1 MKKKP
6 NGYKMI
12 IIALVIL
19 SIVFS
24 AIYNFNK
31 SEIEVLKY
39 TEFMKLVEE
48 NKIEMVDLRKDSDN
62 ILVRKTNGEEFKTDN
77 PNKDEFKEN
86 LLNKGIKVEN
96 NTPLENKVTS
106 VISSFASFGFTLV
119 LILLIYKTMK
129 PALKEKD
136 SLVKESSKVNFKN
149 VAGNLEAKE
158 DMEFLVDFLK
168 SPNKYKD
175 IGAKLPKGIVLYGP
189 PGTGKTLMA
198 KAVAGEAGVPFY
210 NISGSDFVEMY
221 AGLGA
226 KRVRDL
232 FKKAK
237 KTAPCIIFIDEI
249 DAIGTHRGGVQGH
262 AEKDQTINALLSE
275 LDGFDKNDS
284 VIVMAA
290 TNRVEDL
297 DSALIRPGRFDRHV
311 SIGLPDYK
319 DRKSILEIYAKNKKL
334 DKSVDLESLANITIG
349 FSGASLEALMN
360 EAAIIAITKGSSV
373 IREQDIDD
381 SYFKITMK
389 GNKKNNRDINKKD
402 IKLVAFH
409 EAGHALVTKLLTDKH
424 LHKVTI
430 IPSTSGAGG
439 ATFAAPKKLGLISK
453 QEILNNIKVLYAGRA
468 GEELLTGNIDDVT
481 SGASS
486 DIKQAT
492 KYINSYFSELGMSEK
507 FGMLELKDDKLYMK
521 DAIKLSN
528 QLYEETLKLLKKNRD
543 KLENIAD
550 ALIEKETLSGKDVDK
565 ILEM

>member
-468 GEELLTGNIDDVT
+468 SEELLTGNIDDVT